1 MGRVGRILSA
11 FYIKGDVKGLKKEC
25 GMSSTTAKFLSS
37 IIVVTNWALLPLSLI
52 LAIWNI
58 KLCNEVSKDRKAL
71 RKLILFL
78 ANDENAS
85 FILELLK
92 KNEGDII
99 YTLFSDEEM
108 AKNFL
113 NISGMKEKLSEVK
126 RLNHFFKLITENKV
140 DVPELQLKQSRA
152 HIMVTYV

>member
-1 MGRVGRILSA
+1 MGRVKRILSA

-37 IIVVTNWALLPLSLI
+37 IIVVTNWVLLPFSLI

-58 KLCNEVSKDRKAL
+58 KLCNKVSKDRKVL
-71 RKLILFL
+71 RKLIFSL
-78 ANDENAS
+78 ANDKNAS
-85 FILELLK
+85 FVLELFK

-113 NISGMKEKLSEVK
+113 NISGMKEKLVEIK

-140 DVPELQLKQSRA
+140 DEPELQVKQSRT
-152 HIMVTYV
+152 HSILTYV